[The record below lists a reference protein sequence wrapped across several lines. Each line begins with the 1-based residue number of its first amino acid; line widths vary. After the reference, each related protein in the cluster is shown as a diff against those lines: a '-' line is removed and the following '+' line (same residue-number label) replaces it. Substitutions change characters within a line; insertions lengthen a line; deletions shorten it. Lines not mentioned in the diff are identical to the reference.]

1 MKATHVLFQRL
12 LQTMEDVAMLD
23 MDNPFQK
30 NKIHYN
36 MYFNFATCYG
46 CVCCSLEATRDYED

>member
-1 MKATHVLFQRL
+1 MFYFKGCFKA
-12 LQTMEDVAMLD
+12 MENVAILD

-36 MYFNFATCYG
+36 IYFNFATCYG
-46 CVCCSLEATRDYED
+46 CVCCSLEATWDYED